1 MQILGQ
7 FCLLVVFCSVFE
19 MVLQI
24 FLGILGMECA
34 SCIKVLS
41 QGSDFG
47 CGFFMFGRFSPVFN
61 LLGLFLVFV
70 LGLKVLQIGC
80 HAKCLIE
87 FLCDFRGKASEVRNG
102 FCSKRGFDE
111 VYAPKSLENSQPL
124 NADGLAFSKKIKG
137 KAAAEDEADDVDDDA
152 AAAAEDD
159 DDGDGNEEE
168 SICCNEDGE
177 FDFLALRKSV
187 KIERR
192 KTNEARAELEKER
205 MAAASAAEETMAMI
219 LRLQNEKSCIEIQ
232 ANQYRRMA
240 EQKQRYDEEVI
251 QSLQWII
258 MKHESERSLLQEQLT
273 LCKQKLPQYAEV
285 DERRQPEDGD
295 PSASDGMDD
304 MSDVD
309 SWERPQNHIVDS
321 NL

>member
-1 MQILGQ
+1 
-7 FCLLVVFCSVFE
+7 
-19 MVLQI
+19 
-24 FLGILGMECA
+24 MECA
-34 SCIKVLS
+34 SCIKLLS

-47 CGFFMFGRFSPVFN
+47 CGFFMFGRFSLVFK

-70 LGLKVLQIGC
+70 LGLKVLQVGC

-124 NADGLAFSKKIKG
+124 NADGFAFSKKIKA

-152 AAAAEDD
+152 AAADDD
-159 DDGDGNEEE
+159 DDGDKEE

-177 FDFLALRKSV
+177 FDALALRKSV

-192 KTNEARAELEKER
+192 KTNKARVELEKER

-240 EQKQRYDEEVI
+240 EQKQQFDEEVI

-258 MKHESERSLLQEQLT
+258 MRHESERSLLQEQLT
-273 LCKQKLPQYAEV
+273 LCKQKLQQYAEV
-285 DERRQPEDGD
+285 DERRQPEDGN
-295 PSASDGMDD
+295 PSANDGMDD
-304 MSDVD
+304 MFDVD

>member
-19 MVLQI
+19 RVLQI

-70 LGLKVLQIGC
+70 LGLKVLQVGC
-80 HAKCLIE
+80 HAKCLME

-111 VYAPKSLENSQPL
+111 VHAPKSLENSQPL
-124 NADGLAFSKKIKG
+124 NADGLAFSKKIKA
-137 KAAAEDEADDVDDDA
+137 KVAAEDEADDVDDDA
-152 AAAAEDD
+152 AADED
-159 DDGDGNEEE
+159 DDGDGDEEE

-177 FDFLALRKSV
+177 FDVLALRKSV

-240 EQKQRYDEEVI
+240 EQKQQYDEEVI

-273 LCKQKLPQYAEV
+273 LCNQKLQQYAEV
-285 DERRQPEDGD
+285 DERGQPEEGD
-295 PSASDGMDD
+295 PSANGGMF
-304 MSDVD
+304 DVD

>member
-1 MQILGQ
+1 MQILSQ
-7 FCLLVVFCSVFE
+7 FCLLLVFCSVFE
-19 MVLQI
+19 RVLQI

-41 QGSDFG
+41 KGSDFG

-61 LLGLFLVFV
+61 LLGLFLVFI
-70 LGLKVLQIGC
+70 LGLKVLQVGC
-80 HAKCLIE
+80 HAKCLME

-124 NADGLAFSKKIKG
+124 NADGLAFSKKIKA

-152 AAAAEDD
+152 AADEDD
-159 DDGDGNEEE
+159 DEEE

-177 FDFLALRKSV
+177 FDVLSLRKSV

-240 EQKQRYDEEVI
+240 EQKQQYDEEVI

-273 LCKQKLPQYAEV
+273 LRNQKLQQYAEV
-285 DERRQPEDGD
+285 DERGQPEEGD
-295 PSASDGMDD
+295 PSANGGMDD
-304 MSDVD
+304 MFDVD